1 MLFKRVGTHD
11 AYSLGMVNLNGRTS
25 MAQLNQDTQF
35 DVTLYNCD
43 EGDCVK
49 IELTGAQATVMLLTP
64 QEARAFASE
73 LIQTVYRAE
82 VKNSL
87 QRKQNSAIAKKSE
100 RSGSHFGS
108 QPHLA

>member
-1 MLFKRVGTHD
+1 MT
-11 AYSLGMVNLNGRTS
+11 
-25 MAQLNQDTQF
+25 QLNQDTQF
-35 DVTLYNCD
+35 EVSLYNCA

-49 IELTGAQATVMLLTP
+49 IEMSGAQATSLLLTP

-87 QRKQNSAIAKKSE
+87 QKKQVSAQAKKTE
-100 RSGSHFGS
+100 RSTSHYGS